1 MAVVDDRAVPAD
13 EIVEKD
19 PCRSSALAT
28 HEGIRWR
35 SDNHSSMEIF
45 RFDDEVA
52 VPINSFGSR
61 FRLGHIV
68 QATDARVSVMHLPAG
83 GSVGEHE
90 AVGPQLF
97 AVMAGSGW
105 VSGAAGRRRRL
116 STGWAAL
123 WEAAE
128 LHAAG
133 TDDGLTALCVE
144 GTFLVRARTV
154 TRDIEV
160 TEYNPEWPRWFEEI
174 RDYIGPAVAGIAV
187 RIDHIGSTA
196 VPGLAGK
203 PIIDLDVVVSSEQD
217 VPKAI
222 EALARIGYI
231 WSGDL
236 GVVGREHFE
245 RPAELVIP
253 RHNLYLV
260 VEDNKAHV
268 DHWLL
273 RDVLRTDADA
283 RARYAAI
290 KIQNARDADRD
301 MDYYVAAK
309 AAFVA
314 DLLTSARV
322 ARGLPEAEYWEPDM
336 SQFDQ
341 PG

>member
-1 MAVVDDRAVPAD
+1 
-13 EIVEKD
+13 
-19 PCRSSALAT
+19 
-28 HEGIRWR
+28 
-35 SDNHSSMEIF
+35 MEIF
-45 RFDDEVA
+45 RFDDEVS
-52 VPINSFGSR
+52 VPVGGFGSR
-61 FRLGHIV
+61 FRLGHLV
-68 QATDARVSVMHLPAG
+68 QATEATVSVMHLPAG
-83 GSVGEHE
+83 GTVGEHK
-90 AVGPQLF
+90 AVSRQLF

-105 VSGAAGRRRRL
+105 ASGGTGERRRL
-116 STGWAAL
+116 SSGRAAS
-123 WEAAE
+123 WEAGE
-128 LHAAG
+128 RHAAG
-133 TDDGLTALCVE
+133 TDDGMTALCVE
-144 GTFLVRARTV
+144 GSFLVRARIV

-174 RDYIGPAVAGIAV
+174 RDYVGPAVADVAV
-187 RIDHIGSTA
+187 KIDHIGSTA

-203 PIIDLDVVVSSEQD
+203 PIIDLDVVVLSEQD

-222 EALARIGYI
+222 EALARIGYV

-245 RPAELVIP
+245 RPAEPVIP

-322 ARGLPEAEYWEPDM
+322 ARGLPEAEYWVPDM